1 MDKTSALY
9 QTYLRILHEELI
21 PAMGCT
27 EPIAIAYAA
36 AKAREVLGRLPGQ
49 VWLGVSN
56 NIIKNVKSVIVPNTG
71 GMKGI
76 EAAAAAGI
84 VGGQAGRALEVI
96 SEVTE
101 EQKAEMR
108 RFLESTPIQVAA
120 VDYGQIFDITV
131 RLTAGEETAAVR
143 IAQYH
148 TNIVHIEKNGQV
160 LLDVPVEE
168 PRSACGHEGGA
179 PAGDGLAGRDLLTIA
194 DILDFADT
202 CSLEDIRPVLDTQIQ
217 YNTLISEE
225 GLLGDYGANIGST
238 MLKFYGDDVRNR
250 AIAKAAAGSDARMS
264 GCELPVV
271 IN

>member
-9 QTYLRILHEELI
+9 QTYLQILKEELI

-36 AKAREVLGRLPGQ
+36 AKAREVLGQLPGS

-84 VGGQAGRALEVI
+84 VAGQAGKALEVI

-101 EQKAEMR
+101 AQKDEMR
-108 RFLESTPIQVAA
+108 RFLADTPIHVEA
-120 VDYGQIFDITV
+120 VDNGQIEAVDNGQIFDIIV
-131 RLTAGEETAAVR
+131 RLAAGEHTASVR

-148 TNIVHIEKNGQV
+148 TNIVHVEKDGQV
-160 LLDVPVEE
+160 LLDVPVEANAA
-168 PRSACGHEGGA
+168 ACGHEGNA
-179 PAGDGLAGRDLLTIA
+179 PTEDGLAGRDLLTIA
-194 DILDFADT
+194 DILDFAD
-202 CSLEDIRPVLDTQIQ
+202 
-217 YNTLISEE
+217 
-225 GLLGDYGANIGST
+225 
-238 MLKFYGDDVRNR
+238 
-250 AIAKAAAGSDARMS
+250 
-264 GCELPVV
+264 
-271 IN
+271 